1 MTQPDDEDPSP
12 DRSLARTTALRHVLQ
27 RPVHAMIGYAQVL
40 LDDVAVTNEHDD
52 RLHGII
58 REASALLTHLENLVA
73 EDARADEGED
83 PLSTGPEAQRLHASV
98 ERIVGWVE
106 QIRSRVGDASSAVEK
121 LSTAVATC
129 QDLLAALADET
140 SRRALLPETL
150 VDAVDRVFHTSQR
163 AGREREATPRGTI
176 LVVDDVESM
185 RDVVSHY
192 LKGRGHRVITAA
204 GGHDALKTLQA
215 LAFDVVILDL
225 LMPDMDGYE
234 TLTRIR
240 DQTAL
245 EDLHVVMLS
254 SIEHVQSIAHCISL
268 GADDFL
274 AKPFEPSLLIARVDF
289 AVQWRHTRERERSV
303 QDQLA
308 NEQARSHDLLLNIL
322 PATIAKRLQYGQKM
336 IANQFESAT
345 VLFGDMVN
353 FTRYASSVEAADLV
367 RELNRVFHAFDELA
381 VEHGVEKI
389 KTIGDAYLAVAGV
402 PDICEDHAERA
413 ARLALSML
421 SAANE
426 LRSRGE
432 LNLEVRFGLHS
443 GPITAGV
450 IGKLKFAYDI
460 WGDTVNVAS
469 RMESTGSPGAIQISS
484 TTRELLGDRFVTRAR
499 DQAVSGKGKGLM
511 STWLL
516 EAETP
521 PR

>member
-176 LVVDDVESM
+176 LVVDDDESM

-254 SIEHVQSIAHCISL
+254 SIEHVQSI
-268 GADDFL
+268 
-274 AKPFEPSLLIARVDF
+274 
-289 AVQWRHTRERERSV
+289 
-303 QDQLA
+303 
-308 NEQARSHDLLLNIL
+308 
-322 PATIAKRLQYGQKM
+322 
-336 IANQFESAT
+336 
-345 VLFGDMVN
+345 
-353 FTRYASSVEAADLV
+353 
-367 RELNRVFHAFDELA
+367 
-381 VEHGVEKI
+381 
-389 KTIGDAYLAVAGV
+389 
-402 PDICEDHAERA
+402 RA
-413 ARLALSML
+413 LHQ
-421 SAANE
+421 
-426 LRSRGE
+426 SRG
-432 LNLEVRFGLHS
+432 R
-443 GPITAGV
+443 
-450 IGKLKFAYDI
+450 
-460 WGDTVNVAS
+460 
-469 RMESTGSPGAIQISS
+469 
-484 TTRELLGDRFVTRAR
+484 
-499 DQAVSGKGKGLM
+499 
-511 STWLL
+511 
-516 EAETP
+516 
-521 PR
+521 